1 MKLQDFD
8 FRIWD
13 KHHKGCGNKDCKCQ
27 TKYVYGEEAKT
38 RLSEFKEDCEIE
50 LFTGLY
56 DKKGKK
62 VYENDIVKVKSLYDY
77 FLAKIS
83 IHKEGT
89 FYFEGK
95 KCEDIERRYFLMQI
109 YRYGYQNIRSLNSKL
124 AFKAKLDNDDI
135 NFIKILKE
143 ANILHA
149 LNEIYT
155 TKEVKKIAKD

>member
-1 MKLQDFD
+1 MKLV
-8 FRIWD
+8 D
-13 KHHKGCGNKDCKCQ
+13 KLKKAYDYKKELYRAEKG
-27 TKYVYGEEAKT
+27 
-38 RLSEFKEDCEIE
+38 SSSKEDFIE
-50 LFTGLY
+50 LEL
-56 DKKGKK
+56 
-62 VYENDIVKVKSLYDY
+62 LQ
-77 FLAKIS
+77 
-83 IHKEGT
+83 
-89 FYFEGK
+89 
-95 KCEDIERRYFLMQI
+95 CEDIERRYFLMQI

>member
-1 MKLQDFD
+1 MKLVDKLKKAYDYKKELYKAEKGSSSKEYHIENAEIFQDF
-8 FRIWD
+8 
-13 KHHKGCGNKDCKCQ
+13 
-27 TKYVYGEEAKT
+27 
-38 RLSEFKEDCEIE
+38 IE
-50 LFTGLY
+50 LEL
-56 DKKGKK
+56 
-62 VYENDIVKVKSLYDY
+62 LQ
-77 FLAKIS
+77 
-83 IHKEGT
+83 
-89 FYFEGK
+89 
-95 KCEDIERRYFLMQI
+95 CEDIERRCFLMQI